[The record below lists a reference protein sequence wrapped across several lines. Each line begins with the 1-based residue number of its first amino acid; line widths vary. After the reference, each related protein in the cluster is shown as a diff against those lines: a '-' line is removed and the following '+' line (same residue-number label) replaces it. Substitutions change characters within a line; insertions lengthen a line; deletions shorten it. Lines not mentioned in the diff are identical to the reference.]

1 MVITMAADAGQE
13 QVDKIC
19 RHLEQHGL
27 RPSFLRRDG
36 WLVIGAVGPDVT
48 EVCRRSVEQLPGVE
62 RVIPISEPYKLV
74 SRAVQPQG
82 SVIEIGDDVL
92 IGGPQ
97 FVMMAGPCAVESETQ
112 LLRVAHAVKEA
123 GARVLRGGA
132 FKPRTSPYSFQ
143 GLGEEGL
150 RLLAKARRETGL
162 KVVTEVMAAE
172 HLDEVSEVADILQVG
187 ARNMQ
192 NYFLLRRLGSARRPV
207 LLKRGLSSTLQELL
221 LAAEYIVSEG
231 NPDVILCERGIRTFE
246 TYTRNTLDLGGVARL
261 RELTHLPVVVD
272 PSQASGRSSLVPP
285 LARAAVAVGADGLL
299 VEVHPNPEQA
309 LSDGAQSLTIE
320 QFNALMLSLSP
331 YLAAGGRSL
340 QPSAAEKRY
349 QCAGWVGNPA

>member
-13 QVDKIC
+13 QVERVC

-36 WLVIGAVGPDVT
+36 WLAIGAVGSDIT

-82 SVIEIGDDVL
+82 SVMQIGEDL
-92 IGGPQ
+92 SIGGRQ
-97 FVMMAGPCAVESETQ
+97 FVMMAGPCAVESEVQ

-143 GLGEEGL
+143 GLGEQGL
-150 RLLAKARRETGL
+150 QLLSKAKCETGL
-162 KVVTEVMAAE
+162 KVVTEVMAPE
-172 HLDEVSEVADILQVG
+172 HLDEVCEVADILQVG

-192 NYFLLRRLGSARRPV
+192 NYFLLSRLGSARRPV

-261 RELTHLPVVVD
+261 RELTHLPIVVD
-272 PSQASGRSSLVPP
+272 PSHAAGRRSLVPP

-309 LSDGAQSLTIE
+309 LSDGAQSLTLN
-320 QFNALMLSLSP
+320 QFTDLMQSLGP
-331 YLAAGGRSL
+331 YLSAQVRSL
-340 QPSAAEKRY
+340 EPRASQRRY
-349 QCAGWVGNPA
+349 PGRRRREN